1 MLLASHAADTQDRAL
16 YTLAGFTGLRLGELL
31 ALRWDDLSFSA
42 RLVHVRRSYTRGQVK
57 TPKSGRVRSVPMI
70 DQVIAPLDALS
81 QRGQFTA
88 PKDLVFA
95 NIVGDP
101 IDESALRR
109 RFYAALDR
117 AGLKR
122 VRLHD
127 LRHSYC
133 SLAVRAYRLDEVK
146 AYAGHAD
153 IAMTMRY
160 VHHVPA
166 HDAADRL
173 SRVVTEATVLPA
185 VLPIHDFERNSAQ
198 LSAPQSTL

>member
-1 MLLASHAADTQDRAL
+1 VF
-16 YTLAGFTGLRLGELL
+16 AGFTGLRLGELR
-31 ALRWDDLSFSA
+31 ALQWGDLDFSS
-42 RLVHVRRSYTRGQVK
+42 RLVHVRRSFTRREFKV
-57 TPKSGRVRSVPMI
+57 PKSGRVRSVPMI
-70 DQVIAPLDALS
+70 DQVIGPLDRLS
-81 QRGQFTA
+81 RREHFTEQG
-88 PKDLVFA
+88 DLVFA
-95 NIVGDP
+95 NVVGEPFD
-101 IDESALRR
+101 DSALRR
-109 RFYAALDR
+109 RFTAALKR

-133 SLAVRAYRLDEVK
+133 SLAVRAYRLDEVR

-173 SRVVTEATVLPA
+173 SRVVTAATVLPS
-185 VLPIHDFERNSAQ
+185 VLPPVLPTPDFEE
-198 LSAPQSTL
+198 T